1 MKKTAFTIL
10 IVVLLQLVL
19 FGSKNVFVLDKKYEP
34 CSENKY
40 QGNMIV
46 TALVKCHD
54 DVILNCEVAVFDS
67 KGECRA
73 SELSVAK
80 DGGFVYLSVQGEGE
94 GEPLTFR
101 VVYHSVDAME
111 DVLAEETITF
121 VNDGVVGSYND
132 PFVINVNKPESIE
145 DVTVVNDLDV
155 RSVHDGIVVRSE
167 KRQNVTVYNM
177 LGVCMFQ
184 REIEGEQVISLP
196 DGIYIVNGKKII
208 VK

>member
-1 MKKTAFTIL
+1 MKRTIFTIL
-10 IVVLLQLVL
+10 IFAVLQVMLSSMV
-19 FGSKNVFVLDKKYEP
+19 GMSSVRNKYEP
-34 CSENKY
+34 CDENKY
-40 QGNMIV
+40 QGNMILIAQV
-46 TALVKCHD
+46 RHQTD
-54 DVILNCEVAVFDS
+54 TIFDCEVAVFDS
-67 KGECRA
+67 NGECRA
-73 SELSVAK
+73 SEKSKPNDNGL
-80 DGGFVYLSVQGEGE
+80 VYLTIQGEGQ

-101 VVYHSVDAME
+101 VVYWSTDSHE
-111 DVLAEETITF
+111 DMLVEETMTF
-121 VNDGVVGSYND
+121 VNDDVVGSYND

-155 RSVHDGIVVRSE
+155 RPAHDGIVVRSE

-184 REIEGEQVISLP
+184 REIEGEQTISLP